1 MIMFEYISA
10 HPLVGLAL
18 VLLIILT
25 VFVWFKA
32 IQSGKKR
39 SAERERII
47 ADLEKEKALRNEFR
61 HVDETTF
68 AEGKD
73 DYRLVTGMCANVQ
86 MSIEKKTDMTAA
98 FNELS
103 EVKRFIYALGYIFE
117 DGKVSLSNFFRS
129 NGEPLLSTANEAVKS
144 IIGGE
149 YAELF
154 TKAFSMFDE
163 NNEEV
168 SVIESEVEKFDSEYK
183 SMFEKDGKEIYKKA
197 ADYVRENKTEFI

>member
-1 MIMFEYISA
+1 MFEYIA
-10 HPLVGLAL
+10 QHPLAGVGIA
-18 VLLIILT
+18 LLIILT

-32 IQSGKKR
+32 IQSGRKR

-61 HVDETTF
+61 HIDETTF
-68 AEGKD
+68 AEGRD

-103 EVKRFIYALGYIFE
+103 EVKRFVYALGYVFE

-129 NGEPLLSTANEAVKS
+129 NGEPLLSVADKAVKTV
-144 IIGGE
+144 IGGE

-154 TKAFSMFDE
+154 SKAFSMFDE
-163 NNEEV
+163 NNEDV
-168 SVIESEVEKFDSEYK
+168 SVIESDVEKFDSEYK
-183 SMFEKDGKEIYKKA
+183 SMLEKDGKEIYKKA
-197 ADYVRENKTEFI
+197 ADYIRKNKDELY

>member
-1 MIMFEYISA
+1 MFEYISQ
-10 HPLVGLAL
+10 HPLAGVGII
-18 VLLIILT
+18 LLIILT
-25 VFVWFKA
+25 IFVWFKA

-61 HVDETTF
+61 HVDATTF

-73 DYRLVTGMCANVQ
+73 DYHLVVGMCANVQ

-103 EVKRFIYALGYIFE
+103 EIKRYIYAIGYVFE

-129 NGEPLLSTANEAVKS
+129 NGEPLLSTANEAVNS

-163 NNEEV
+163 NNEDV
-168 SVIESEVEKFDSEYK
+168 SVDENTVKDYDEKYK
-183 SMFEKDGKEIYKKA
+183 SLLENSGKEIYKKA
-197 ADYVRENKTEFI
+197 ADYIRENKTEFI

>member
-1 MIMFEYISA
+1 MFEYIA
-10 HPLVGLAL
+10 QHPLAGVGI

-32 IQSGKKR
+32 IQSGRKR

-61 HVDETTF
+61 HIDETTF
-68 AEGKD
+68 AEGRD

-103 EVKRFIYALGYIFE
+103 EVKRFVYALGYVFE

-129 NGEPLLSTANEAVKS
+129 NGEPLLSVADKAVKTV
-144 IIGGE
+144 IGGE
-149 YAELF
+149 YAEF
-154 TKAFSMFDE
+154 FSKAFSMFDE
-163 NNEEV
+163 NNEDV
-168 SVIESEVEKFDSEYK
+168 SVDENTVKAYDEKYK
-183 SMFEKDGKEIYKKA
+183 SLLENSGKEIYKKA
-197 ADYVRENKTEFI
+197 ADYIRANKTEFI

>member
-1 MIMFEYISA
+1 MFEYIST
-10 HPLVGLAL
+10 HPFVGVAL

-25 VFVWFKA
+25 VFVWYKA
-32 IQSGKKR
+32 IKSGKKR
-39 SAERERII
+39 SEERERII

-73 DYRLVTGMCANVQ
+73 DYRLSVGMCANVQ
-86 MSIEKKTDMTAA
+86 MSIEKKNDMTAA

-103 EVKRFIYALGYIFE
+103 EIKRFVYALGYVFE

-129 NGEPLLSTANEAVKS
+129 NGEPLLSTANEAVKTV
-144 IIGGE
+144 IGGE
-149 YAELF
+149 YADLF
-154 TKAFSMFDE
+154 TKVFSMFDE

-168 SVIESEVEKFDSEYK
+168 SFIEADVKKYDEEYK
-183 SMFEKDGKEIYKKA
+183 NLLENSGKDIYKKA
-197 ADYVRENKTEFI
+197 ADYIRKNKTEFI

>member
-1 MIMFEYISA
+1 MFEYISA

-103 EVKRFIYALGYIFE
+103 EVKRFIYALGYVFE

-149 YAELF
+149 YSELF

>member
-1 MIMFEYISA
+1 MLEYISA
-10 HPLVGLAL
+10 HPLVGVAL

-73 DYRLVTGMCANVQ
+73 DYRLVIGMCANVQ
-86 MSIEKKTDMTAA
+86 MIIEKKTDMTAA

-103 EVKRFIYALGYIFE
+103 EVRRFVYALGYVFE
-117 DGKVSLSNFFRS
+117 DGKISLSNFFRS
-129 NGEPLLSTANEAVKS
+129 NGEPLLSTANEAVNS
-144 IIGGE
+144 VIGGE
-149 YAELF
+149 YALLF
-154 TKAFSMFDE
+154 SKAFSMFDE
-163 NNEEV
+163 NNEKV
-168 SVIESEVEKFDSEYK
+168 SVIESDVEKFDSEYK
-183 SMFEKDGKEIYKKA
+183 SMLEKDGKEIYKKA
-197 ADYVRENKTEFI
+197 ADYIRDNKAEFI

>member
-1 MIMFEYISA
+1 MFEYISA

-68 AEGKD
+68 AQGKD

-103 EVKRFIYALGYIFE
+103 EVKRFVYALGYVFE

-149 YAELF
+149 YSELF

-183 SMFEKDGKEIYKKA
+183 VILEKDGKEIYKKA
-197 ADYVRENKTEFI
+197 ADYIRENKTEFI